1 MKPNLTI
8 KTPNWELCVRS
19 QNVNK
24 KCETLKQTLNKR
36 GKELPLGLINFSP
49 AVQVVTQT
57 DSPIQVLTQLE
68 LATPLFFENTA
79 YDFELIFTDDTE
91 FAVEPKIVHRLLAI
105 ETSFYFN
112 QRFKALRGLI
122 NFANDIGWF
131 ELNLQYQLKNANQ
144 LVSQRIMFQVFPT
157 KMDWDADLASIYK
170 TIDEVYPLWRFSFA
184 KRTSQQVGRTHSPH
198 TKFPLLW
205 VENYIAL
212 KQRLEQGIQLVLNSP
227 HARLLQQAK
236 WTSIHRLKGHLS
248 PSLEAKVANHLST
261 GQYHHKYQVNT
272 KRLSVNTPENQFIKM
287 VAKTCHQELS
297 KVVQIANFYKTTS
310 TDNQVV
316 SESFF
321 KHLNTLKQP
330 LELLLQ
336 NSFLKDVDDF
346 VGLSN
351 ESLVLHQKAGY
362 SEVYKVWQELKLY
375 LGVLGDQA
383 NVSMKNIAELYEVW
397 CFLEIKSILEK
408 QLGFECINSELV
420 NLSPAGFEFNL
431 PSSKASAFHLRRPS
445 DELEVKISHEP
456 SFNKSKSPQQGGIY
470 SWTLKQKPD
479 IFIEIK
485 YKDQVAARWIFD
497 AKYRINTMPEAASD
511 PIDLAPDDA
520 INQMHRYRDA
530 LFHIDQNNIEI
541 EQLNPKSR
549 PVLAAFVL
557 YPAWVNEEDLNPT
570 QNPYHSAIEQ
580 VGIGAFPFL
589 PGRNN
594 TWLVNYFIQHLGEKP
609 KLNTNE
615 LVYPIANPDRFSLEE
630 PARIAY
636 TGLKIHRYEDLTL
649 LANMRQIASKDENYV
664 NSFANGTARYYH
676 TPVSTLKNRLIPHHL
691 IFETRFLAL
700 AAPSNKQL
708 SSSLSVKFI
717 YKVLK
722 VSQKRRCDLTLEQAG
737 TTSNKNDLYWLFEL
751 GEATQIQPA
760 LDCTANASFVIFMT
774 TALELLA
781 GKKTWRE
788 LFADRVYKN
797 SLGD

>member
-1 MKPNLTI
+1 MKPYLI

-36 GKELPLGLINFSP
+36 GKQLPLSFIAFSP
-49 AVQVVTQT
+49 AVQVLTQT
-57 DSPIQVLTQLE
+57 DLPNQVITKLDLE
-68 LATPLFFENTA
+68 SPLFFENTV
-79 YDFELIFTDDTE
+79 YDFELIFADELE
-91 FAVEPKIVHRLLAI
+91 FAIEPHIVHRLLAI
-105 ETSFYFN
+105 ETAFYFN

-131 ELNLQYQLKNANQ
+131 ELNLQYQLKNSNQ

-157 KMDWDADLASIYK
+157 KMDWDADLAAIYK

-184 KRTSQQVGRTHSPH
+184 KRTSQQVGRTHTPQ

-205 VENYIAL
+205 VENYISL
-212 KQRLEQGIQLVLNSP
+212 KQRLEQGIKLVLNSP
-227 HARLLQQAK
+227 HARLLQQTRV
-236 WTSIHRLKGHLS
+236 TSIHRLKGRLS

-297 KVVQIANFYKTTS
+297 KVIHFANFYKTPS
-310 TDNQVV
+310 TVNQVV

-321 KHLNTLKQP
+321 KYLNTLQQP
-330 LELLLQ
+330 LQLLLQ
-336 NSFLKDVDDF
+336 NSFLTEVDDF
-346 VGLSN
+346 AGLSN

-375 LGVLGDQA
+375 LGVLGDKA

-397 CFLEIKSILEK
+397 CFLEIKTILEN
-408 QLGFECINSELV
+408 QLGFVCVNSELV
-420 NLSPAGFEFNL
+420 NLSPTGLELNL

-445 DELEVKISHEP
+445 DELEVTMSHEP
-456 SFNKSKSPQQGGIY
+456 SFNKSNSHEEGGIY

-497 AKYRINTMPEAASD
+497 AKYRINTMPEAASA

-530 LFHIDQNNIEI
+530 LFHIDQNKTEI
-541 EQLNPKSR
+541 DQATAKSR

-557 YPAWVNEEDLNPT
+557 YPAWVNEDDLKPT
-570 QNPYHSAIEQ
+570 QNPYYSGIEQ

-594 TWLVNYFIQHLGEKP
+594 SWLVNYFIQHLGLDQKP
-609 KLNTNE
+609 QLKPNE
-615 LVYPIANPDRFSLEE
+615 VVYPTANPDRFSLEE

-676 TPVSTLKNRLIPHHL
+676 TPVKTLKNRLIPHHL
-691 IFETRFLAL
+691 IFETRFLAI
-700 AAPSNKQL
+700 AAPISKQL

-751 GEATQIQPA
+751 GEARQIQPA
-760 LDCTANASFVIFMT
+760 LGCTANAGFVIFMT

-781 GKKTWRE
+781 GKKTWPQ

-797 SLGD
+797 SL